1 MIVDKI
7 DDKYLVNVT
16 QKEALS
22 LIKSLT
28 NQILENN
35 SNIRRLESYTDKR
48 EYFSIFVLP
57 KNFKTTSQ
65 YKEWVKKQGSLVGKA
80 SDR

>member
-7 DDKYLVNVT
+7 KDKYLINVT
-16 QKEALS
+16 QQEALK

-28 NQILENN
+28 NQIIHN
-35 SNIRRLESYTDKR
+35 SGNVERLESYTDKG

-57 KNFKTTSQ
+57 DHFKTTIKYQ
-65 YKEWVKKQGSLVGKA
+65 QWLKKQEWLKE
-80 SDR
+80 REE